1 MVFNN
6 IFMKRLLLLVVT
18 MVLTALNSM
27 AQIAEDTSV
36 EMAEQMRAEGKIYV
50 VVAVVLIIF
59 IGMILYLISLDRK
72 IYKLEKEKGSI

>member
-1 MVFNN
+1 
-6 IFMKRLLLLVVT
+6 MKRLLLLVVT